1 MKGYSI
7 YLPSYT
13 IGEDVYENIGP
24 ICAAYGTTAVV
35 IGGHRAIEA
44 AKKAICEG
52 AESGKIR
59 ILDFVWYG
67 GECSY
72 ENLEMLKANETVQR
86 VDMIFAVGG
95 GKATD
100 TAKALAEQME
110 KPVFTFPTIASNC
123 SACTSVSIMYHP
135 DGTFLKPYFLRK
147 PPVHAFIDLGIIAKS
162 PERYM
167 WAGMGDTYAKYF
179 ESTVSSRGEHLKHYV
194 GLGVT
199 ISQMCLNPILEYGE
213 KAMED
218 NRAGRVSEE
227 LAQTVLAIVV
237 STALTSI
244 LVTQDRIIDYNT
256 GLAHAIFYAL
266 TSFPQIEEGHLH
278 GEVVGFGV
286 LILLL
291 VDGQKEMFEKM
302 YAFNKSVGLPTSLAD
317 VEITDEALPQVIEK
331 TIQMKDIDHNPYPVT
346 AELLE
351 KAFAQLEEK
360 NSAVHK

>member
-13 IGEDVYENIGP
+13 IGEDVYENIGA
-24 ICAAYGTTAVV
+24 ICVPYGTTAVV

-44 AKKAICEG
+44 AKTAICEG
-52 AESGKIR
+52 AERGKIE

-72 ENLEMLKANETVQR
+72 ENIEMLKANGTVQSAE
-86 VDMIFAVGG
+86 MIFAVGG

-100 TAKALAEQME
+100 TAKALAEE
-110 KPVFTFPTIASNC
+110 TGKPVFTFPTIASNC
-123 SACTSVSIMYHP
+123 SACTSVSIMYHT
-135 DGTFLKPYFLRK
+135 DGSFLKPYFLKK
-147 PPVHAFIDLGIIAKS
+147 PPVHAFIDLGIIARS

-179 ESTVSSRGEHLKHYV
+179 ESTVSSRGEHLNHYV

-199 ISQMCLNPILEYGE
+199 ISHMCLNPILEYGE

-266 TSFPQIEEGHLH
+266 TSFPQIEAGHLH

-291 VDGQKEMFEKM
+291 VDGQDEMFEKM

-317 VEITDEALPQVIEK
+317 VEITEEALPQVIEK
-331 TIQMKDIDHNPYPVT
+331 TMQMKDIEHNPYPVT
-346 AELLE
+346 ADLL
-351 KAFAQLEEK
+351 KQAFARLRDRNLRTE
-360 NSAVHK
+360 